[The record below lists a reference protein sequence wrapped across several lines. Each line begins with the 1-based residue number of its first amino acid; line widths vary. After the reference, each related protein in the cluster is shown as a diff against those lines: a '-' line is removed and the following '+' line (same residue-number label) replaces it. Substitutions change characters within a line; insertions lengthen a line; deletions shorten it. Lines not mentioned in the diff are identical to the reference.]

1 MFNGVDLMGLVK
13 VNNMTSK
20 GVIAI
25 MKELRK
31 QGHEPYIDWAGNE
44 VFIVYGC

>member
-13 VNNMTSK
+13 VNGIKLN
-20 GVIAI
+20 GVHAI
-25 MKELRK
+25 LGELRK